1 MIFLLLFSLNI
12 YLAITYGYTQVGTLL
27 YYRDSYC
34 EIRITRYASKK
45 DYFLNITIRKFI
57 IEIVPSAEIAHNASQ
72 RLILKHKFS
81 MSPTG
86 STTVIDI
93 RSEPLS

>member
-45 DYFLNITIRKFI
+45 DYFLKYHYPQTHNRNRTM
-57 IEIVPSAEIAHNASQ
+57 AEIAHNASQ

-81 MSPTG
+81 MSPT
-86 STTVIDI
+86 
-93 RSEPLS
+93 